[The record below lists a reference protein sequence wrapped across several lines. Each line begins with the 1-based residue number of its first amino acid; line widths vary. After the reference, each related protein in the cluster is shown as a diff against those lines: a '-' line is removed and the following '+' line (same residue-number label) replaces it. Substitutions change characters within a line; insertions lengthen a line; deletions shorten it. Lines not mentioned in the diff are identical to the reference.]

1 MSETFVAIR
10 YSSALVGFFRLLGM
24 GPAVSGVWVGQD
36 TIRVMM
42 GWTFRAEIP
51 RAAVREIRADSDA
64 VYGWGVHGWGGQ
76 WLVNGSSSG
85 LVRLEIEP
93 EVRAWVIGV
102 PVRLRTLRLSLDAPD
117 QLMSLLSDHQR
128 GSA

>member
-1 MSETFVAIR
+1 M
-10 YSSALVGFFRLLGM
+10 FRLLGM

-36 TIRVMM
+36 TIRVTM
-42 GWTFRAEIP
+42 GWAFRAEIP
-51 RAAVREIRADSDA
+51 REAVRETRADSDA
-64 VYGWGVHGWGGQ
+64 VYGWGVHGWRGQ

-93 EVRAWVIGV
+93 EVQAWVMGV